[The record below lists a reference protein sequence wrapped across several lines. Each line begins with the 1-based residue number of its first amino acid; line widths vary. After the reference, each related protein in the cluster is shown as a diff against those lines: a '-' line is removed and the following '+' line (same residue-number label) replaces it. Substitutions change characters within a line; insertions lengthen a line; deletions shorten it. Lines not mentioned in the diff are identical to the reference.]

1 MKFKTMYIMFISLL
15 FFIITVCVIIILKHT
30 VSIRKKEKYLA
41 DYMDYKYCRCNGKN
55 TNYNYNTSY

>member
-1 MKFKTMYIMFISLL
+1 MFISLL

>member
-1 MKFKTMYIMFISLL
+1 MKFTTIYIIFIS
-15 FFIITVCVIIILKHT
+15 FILTVYVIIIL
-30 VSIRKKEKYLA
+30 RNNKKEKYLA